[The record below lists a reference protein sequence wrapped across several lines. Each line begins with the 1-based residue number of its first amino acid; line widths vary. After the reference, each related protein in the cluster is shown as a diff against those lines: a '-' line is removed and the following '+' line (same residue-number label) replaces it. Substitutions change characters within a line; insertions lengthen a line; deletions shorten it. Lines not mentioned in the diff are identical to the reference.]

1 MRNFKEPE
9 YFILVSGALNKVVLP
24 SGTENIILIKNNI
37 LCFKVYLYE
46 IYFMLFLLCMQP
58 VLQREL
64 IIMLKFLPSRILS
77 TLGK

>member
-9 YFILVSGALNKVVLP
+9 FFILVSGALNKVVLL
-24 SGTENIILIKNNI
+24 SGTENITLIKNNN
-37 LCFKVYLYE
+37 LPFKVYLYE

-58 VLQREL
+58 VLQRGL
-64 IIMLKFLPSRILS
+64 IIMLKFLASRISS